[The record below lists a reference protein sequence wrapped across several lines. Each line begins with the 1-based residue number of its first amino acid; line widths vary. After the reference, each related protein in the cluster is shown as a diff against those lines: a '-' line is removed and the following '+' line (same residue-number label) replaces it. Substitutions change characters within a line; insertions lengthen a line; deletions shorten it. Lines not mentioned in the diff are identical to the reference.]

1 MLHLQYSDTKAN
13 TVHSIVCAHR
23 VCLREQFYLH
33 GLQQA
38 ERQAWLKK
46 LWVLVVG
53 GPVERSLT
61 PIVDEVWRSRR
72 TYCLII
78 HKG

>member
-1 MLHLQYSDTKAN
+1 MLHLQYNDTKAN

-38 ERQAWLKK
+38 ERQAWLKNCGCYW
-46 LWVLVVG
+46 WVARL
-53 GPVERSLT
+53 
-61 PIVDEVWRSRR
+61 
-72 TYCLII
+72 
-78 HKG
+78 KGH

>member
-1 MLHLQYSDTKAN
+1 MA
-13 TVHSIVCAHR
+13 
-23 VCLREQFYLH
+23 
-33 GLQQA
+33 GLA
-38 ERQAWLKK
+38 EK

-53 GPVERSLT
+53 GLVERSLT